1 MMKRNTEGGGG
12 WGNSGIVSYAN
23 QTLRPNIIDDLVITS
38 TIEQVS

>member
-1 MMKRNTEGGGG
+1 MMKRNTEGGGV
-12 WGNSGIVSYAN
+12 GNSGIVSYAN